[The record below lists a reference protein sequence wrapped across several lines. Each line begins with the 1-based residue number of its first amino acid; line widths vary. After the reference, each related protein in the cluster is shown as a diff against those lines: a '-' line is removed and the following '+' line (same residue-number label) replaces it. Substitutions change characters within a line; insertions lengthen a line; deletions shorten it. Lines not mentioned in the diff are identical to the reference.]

1 MTKKDTKAKVGEAK
15 SAENRIPTRKEHESK
30 AIEYLQSIRALCA
43 EEGKRFSVLCAT
55 WYWRHRV
62 VVSRAMIRAG
72 LKIDSQKGIG
82 DVYKDADIARWKR
95 GTEKQRRISR
105 YCVLAVLETRAP
117 ITVSQIEVDLDGE
130 AGRTEITNVLNE
142 GVELGLFKK
151 TAGQGSKASVY
162 VPTVKLLQQT
172 TERVWSKCTDPDVV
186 TFARFVT
193 TLADM
198 RRMGR
203 LTREEEVKGSVTKND
218 HETLIERIFWNA
230 LGDEERPDKSIEM
243 TGDKIAF

>member
-1 MTKKDTKAKVGEAK
+1 MTKRDTKAKVGEDK
-15 SAENRIPTRKEHESK
+15 SAENKIPPRKEHESN

-55 WYWRHRV
+55 WFWRHRV
-62 VVSRAMIRAG
+62 VAACAMIKAG
-72 LKIDSQKGIG
+72 LRIDSQKGVESIF
-82 DVYKDADIARWKR
+82 ADTDMARWKK

-105 YCVLAVLETRAP
+105 HCVLAVLETRAP
-117 ITVSQIEVDLDGE
+117 ITVSQIEVDLNGE

-142 GVELGLFKK
+142 GVELGLFTK

-162 VPTVKLLQQT
+162 VPTAELLVQT

-186 TFARFVT
+186 EFARFVT
-193 TLADM
+193 TLANL

-230 LGDEERPDKSIEM
+230 LGEEERPDKSIGM

>member
-1 MTKKDTKAKVGEAK
+1 MSKKHPRTKVEEAE
-15 SAENRIPTRKEHESK
+15 SPENRRPTRKEHESN
-30 AIEYLQSIRALCA
+30 AIEYLQSIQALCA

-55 WYWRHRV
+55 WFWRHRV
-62 VVSRAMIRAG
+62 VVARAMVKAG
-72 LKIDSQKGIG
+72 LRIDSQKGIG
-82 DVYKDADIARWKR
+82 DLYKDADIARWKR
-95 GTEKQRRISR
+95 GTEKHRRISR
-105 YCVLAVLETRAP
+105 HCVLAVLETRAP
-117 ITVSQIEVDLDGE
+117 ITVSQIEVDLDGG

-142 GVELGLFKK
+142 GVELGFFKK

-186 TFARFVT
+186 EFARFVT

-203 LTREEEVKGSVTKND
+203 LTREEEVKGSVTRND

-230 LGDEERPDKSIEM
+230 LGEEERPDKSIEM